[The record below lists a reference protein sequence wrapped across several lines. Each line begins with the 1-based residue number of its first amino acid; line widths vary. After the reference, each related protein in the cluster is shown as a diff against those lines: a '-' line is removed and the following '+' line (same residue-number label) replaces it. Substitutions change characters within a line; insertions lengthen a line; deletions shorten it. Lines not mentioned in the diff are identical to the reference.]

1 MPQLHFYVP
10 DNIANKVKQRAQET
24 GLSTS
29 KYLATLVVNEVGQE
43 AWPENFFEEV
53 VGGWQGEQLQRPS
66 QGQFDPR
73 DLFDPISTSE

>member
-29 KYLATLVVNEVGQE
+29 KYLAELVVNQVGGQE
-43 AWPENFFEEV
+43 WPEGFFEEV
-53 VGGWQGEQLQRPS
+53 VGSWQGEPLQRPP
-66 QGQFDPR
+66 QGQFEAREPLEH
-73 DLFDPISTSE
+73 LFATE